1 MKKVV
6 RARALGGI
14 ALTGMALAGA
24 GLLPPGA
31 ARAQTANAAL
41 GDAPDVVTADGD
53 ITVTGLR
60 QQYRGDVP
68 LRELPQ
74 SVQVLSAEK
83 LAEAG
88 VTRLDDALDFA
99 SGVSRQNNFGG
110 LFDSFA
116 IRGFAGDENTSS
128 AYLLNGF
135 NASRGYGGARDTS
148 NVERI
153 EILKGPASAL
163 FGRGEPGGTINI
175 ITKKPLLDRF
185 AAAATTGY
193 GSFDRFRGEVDVN
206 APLSDRL
213 GIRVTGAF
221 EEGDTFRDFVH
232 TKKYTVTPSILFHP
246 APDTNLSYELE
257 YVRQE
262 LPFDRGVASV
272 NGSARGLPR
281 SRFLGEPGD
290 GDVTVDALGHQVQLQ
305 HDFSRRWSLLLGASY
320 RDTSFGGYSTE
331 AENADARQPYFSN
344 NATLT
349 TPILS
354 RQRRLRD
361 YRTDDLVL
369 RGELSGRFDTGPLTH
384 HILLGADYNEFVLD
398 RREDRVRPAASANAL
413 TPAATP
419 AQLRAGNAIDVFDPV
434 YGNLP
439 AVAPFTD
446 QRERQWS
453 YGIYAQDL
461 IDLTRTLK
469 LRLGGRF
476 DHLDRRVDFRIRDA
490 AGRTP
495 LAAQRDNRR
504 FSPQVG
510 LSWEVAPPLTLYASY
525 GKGFRANTGT
535 GAPDA
540 NGASTLFAPE
550 YTDSYEVGAKFAA
563 FDDRL
568 TGTLAAFQTRKTNVL
583 TADPLNPGFSRS
595 LGRARSRG
603 IEADADLSLPADFRV
618 SLTFA
623 YIDAE
628 VREAAVEPNFG
639 FALRVGDPLINIP
652 ETSGSALLLKDVALG
667 ARTLTLG
674 AGVTYVGRRL
684 GETGYRFPDG
694 SFFELPAYTN
704 VRLHGAIDL
713 TERVQLS
720 GDITNLFDERY
731 YANSYSRVW
740 VMPGAPRT
748 ARATLRLKI

>member
-1 MKKVV
+1 MNRVV
-6 RARALGGI
+6 RVR
-14 ALTGMALAGA
+14 ALAGA
-24 GLLPPGA
+24 TLVGAGLMIVVPA
-31 ARAQTANAAL
+31 HAQTAAA
-41 GDAPDVVTADGD
+41 APTDPVEEAPADGD

-74 SVQVLSAEK
+74 SVQVLSSAK

-116 IRGFAGDENTSS
+116 IRGFAGDEGTSS
-128 AYLLNGF
+128 SYLLNGF
-135 NASRGYGGARDTS
+135 NASRGYGGVRDTS

-175 ITKKPLLDRF
+175 ITKKPLLDQF
-185 AAAATTGY
+185 SAAVTAGY
-193 GSFDRFRGEVDVN
+193 GSFDRFRGEADLN
-206 APLSDRL
+206 APITDEVGLR
-213 GIRVTGAF
+213 ITGAYD
-221 EEGDTFRDFVH
+221 EGDTFRDFVH
-232 TKKYTVTPSILFHP
+232 TRKYTVTPSVLFHP

-262 LPFDRGVASV
+262 LPFDRGIAEV
-272 NGSARGLPR
+272 NGSPRGLPR

-290 GDVTVDALGHQVQLQ
+290 GDVTVDALGQQLQLQ
-305 HDFSRRWSLLLGASY
+305 HDFTRHWSLLLGASY
-320 RDTSFGGYSTE
+320 RDTSFGGLSTE

-344 NATLT
+344 GAVGT

-354 RQRRLRD
+354 RQRRFRD
-361 YRTDDLVL
+361 YRTSDMVF
-369 RGELSGRFDTGPLTH
+369 RGEISGRFDTGPLTH
-384 HILLGADYNEFVLD
+384 HVLLGADYDEYELD
-398 RREDRVRPAASANAL
+398 RREDRARPGTGANAL
-413 TPAATP
+413 TPSATP
-419 AQLRAGNAIDVFDPV
+419 AQLSAGNAINVFAPL

-439 AVAPFTD
+439 AVAPFTN

-453 YGIYAQDL
+453 YGFYVQDL
-461 IDLTRTLK
+461 IDVTDALK

-476 DHLDRRVDFRIRDA
+476 DHLERRLNFRIPNA
-490 AGRTP
+490 AGQLP
-495 LAAQRDNRR
+495 LAASQNNRR

-510 LSWEVAPPLTLYASY
+510 VSWEVVRTLTLYASY

-535 GAPDA
+535 GAFDA
-540 NGASTLFAPE
+540 SGAATLFAPE
-550 YTDSYEVGAKFAA
+550 YTRSYEVGAKFAGLG
-563 FDDRL
+563 DRL
-568 TGTLAAFQTRKTNVL
+568 TGTVAAFQTDKTNVL
-583 TADPLNPGFSRS
+583 TADPVNPGFSRS

-603 IEADADLSLPADFRV
+603 IEADADLSLPADLRLSV
-618 SLTFA
+618 TFA

-639 FALRVGDPLINIP
+639 FALAAGDPLINIP
-652 ETSGSALLLKDVALG
+652 GTSGSALLLKDFQLG
-667 ARTLTLG
+667 ARKLTLG
-674 AGVTYVGRRL
+674 GGVNYVGRRL

-694 SFFELPAYTN
+694 SFFELPAYTI
-704 VRLHGAIDL
+704 VRLHGAFDVTDRI
-713 TERVQLS
+713 RVS
-720 GDITNLFDERY
+720 GEVTNLFDEHY
-731 YANSYSRVW
+731 YPNSYSRLW
-740 VMPGAPRT
+740 ITPGAPRQFFV
-748 ARATLRLKI
+748 RAGVRL